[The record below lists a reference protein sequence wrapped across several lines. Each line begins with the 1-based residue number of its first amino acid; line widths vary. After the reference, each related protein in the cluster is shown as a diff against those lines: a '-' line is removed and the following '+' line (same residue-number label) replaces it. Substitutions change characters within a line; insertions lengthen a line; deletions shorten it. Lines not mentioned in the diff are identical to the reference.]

1 VNVLITGGLGF
12 VGTQLSVRLLERG
25 HQVTVLDH
33 SPEPRPYTPREVTYV
48 YADTSVPGAWQQQI
62 AAQHAVINL
71 AGASIFRRW
80 NTKTKK
86 FIHDSRILTTGNVVQ
101 ALAGESGALLCSTS
115 AVGYYGFRGD
125 EELTEESEHG
135 DDFLATVCVDWER
148 EANTAIE
155 RGARVVITRF
165 GIVLGKTGGALGQM
179 IPTFRRFVGGPLGSG
194 KQWFSWIHM
203 EDLVNAFLF
212 TLDNP
217 EINGPVNFCSPKP
230 VRNEDLARALG
241 KALSRPSFFRTP
253 AFLLRLFLGEF
264 GSMVLKGQRVI
275 PAKLIK
281 AGFAF
286 QYPELEGALHEVV
299 GNQNDT

>member
-1 VNVLITGGLGF
+1 
-12 VGTQLSVRLLERG
+12 
-25 HQVTVLDH
+25 
-33 SPEPRPYTPREVTYV
+33 
-48 YADTSVPGAWQQQI
+48 
-62 AAQHAVINL
+62 
-71 AGASIFRRW
+71 
-80 NTKTKK
+80 
-86 FIHDSRILTTGNVVQ
+86 
-101 ALAGESGALLCSTS
+101 
-115 AVGYYGFRGD
+115 
-125 EELTEESEHG
+125 
-135 DDFLATVCVDWER
+135 
-148 EANTAIE
+148 
-155 RGARVVITRF
+155 
-165 GIVLGKTGGALGQM
+165 
-179 IPTFRRFVGGPLGSG
+179 VGGPLGSG
-194 KQWFSWIHM
+194 KQCFSWIHM

-217 EINGPVNFCSPKP
+217 EINGPVNFCSPNP